1 VSILYLLAAL
11 VAGLASFLWIAGKGW
26 HFPAFVSLLFM
37 QAAIYVEV
45 V

>member
-1 VSILYLLAAL
+1 MSMICASGL
-11 VAGLASFLWIAGKGW
+11 VAGLAAFLYIAGKGW

>member
-1 VSILYLLAAL
+1 MSILYLAAAL
-11 VAGLASFLWIAGKGW
+11 VAGLATFLWIAGKGW